1 MDKTVD
7 RNDRALSLAIWDLGV
22 RFFKL
27 RRRDEAQFAIMRR
40 MHRLPTSPESRFWKQ
55 AIDIDFEAN
64 HFHPALGCRMT
75 VSGTE
80 EVCSAAL
87 LLMILCFLYFA
98 LYEELLQIS

>member
-7 RNDRALSLAIWDLGV
+7 RNDRALSLAVWDLGV
-22 RFFKL
+22 RFYKL
-27 RRRDEAQFAIMRR
+27 RRREEAQFAIMRR

-64 HFHPALGCRMT
+64 SYHPALGCKMT

-80 EVCSAAL
+80 EVCTVFL
-87 LLMILCFLYFA
+87 ILFLKGG
-98 LYEELLQIS
+98 